1 MYLVRRRAYARAG
14 LIGNPSDGYHG
25 KTISIIVRN
34 FSAEVVLYEWDSVDI
49 VLAENDRARFSSVYD
64 LARDVRLHGYYGGI
78 RLIKATIKRFVEYCQ
93 ARGIALHERNF
104 SVRYQT
110 NIPRQV
116 GLAGSSAIIV
126 ATLRCLM
133 EFYDVRIP
141 LEAQPTFVLGIEQ
154 EELRITAGLQDRVIQ
169 VYEGMVYMDFARER
183 RHLVDAIPCYHY
195 EPLDPSLLPPIYL
208 AYHDALSEPTEVF
221 HNNIRERYDRGDDAV
236 VAAMQ
241 HFASLAARGRDALL
255 AGDTA
260 TLGRLINENFDTR
273 RRIYSL
279 PAWQTD
285 MVETARRA
293 GATAKFAGS
302 GGAILGTYPDEAT
315 YARVAAGLLALG
327 SKTVKPRTQGDTTG
341 PSPLSGGVRR

>member
-1 MYLVRRRAYARAG
+1 MHLIRRRAYARAG
-14 LIGNPSDGYHG
+14 LVGNPSDGYHG

-34 FSAEVVLYEWDSVDI
+34 FWAEVVLYEWDSVDI

-93 ARGIALHERNF
+93 ARDITLHARNF
-104 SVRYQT
+104 SVRYET

-133 EFYDVRIP
+133 DFYDVRIP

-154 EELRITAGLQDRVIQ
+154 EELRIAAGLQDRVIQ

-183 RHLVDAIPCYHY
+183 RHLVDGIPCYHY
-195 EPLDPSLLPPIYL
+195 ERLDTSLLPPIYL

-221 HNNIRERYDRGDDAV
+221 HNNIRERFDRGDEAV
-236 VAAMQ
+236 VAAM
-241 HFASLAARGRDALL
+241 HRFASLAAQAREALL
-255 AGDTA
+255 TGDA
-260 TLGRLINENFDTR
+260 PALGAVINGNFDTR
-273 RRIYSL
+273 RSIYAL
-279 PAWQTD
+279 PAWQID
-285 MVETARRA
+285 MVDTARRA

-302 GGAILGTYPDEAT
+302 GGAIIGTYPDEGTYTSLTTALAT
-315 YARVAAGLLALG
+315 IGARTIKPLVQSVEGL
-327 SKTVKPRTQGDTTG
+327 T
-341 PSPLSGGVRR
+341 